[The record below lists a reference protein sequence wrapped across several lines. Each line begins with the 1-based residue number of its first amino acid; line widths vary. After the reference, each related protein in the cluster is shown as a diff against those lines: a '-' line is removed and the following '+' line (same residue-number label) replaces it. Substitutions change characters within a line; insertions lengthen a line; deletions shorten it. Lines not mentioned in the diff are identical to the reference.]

1 MGNLDFLKRNK
12 KARQEKEIPKE
23 ENLIMGNLSDEQLA
37 RIAKQNAPRKL
48 GAIKPFGGAKK
59 PIDGNLRLVPLDY

>member
-37 RIAKQNAPRKL
+37 RIAK
-48 GAIKPFGGAKK
+48 
-59 PIDGNLRLVPLDY
+59 

>member
-1 MGNLDFLKRNK
+1 
-12 KARQEKEIPKE
+12 
-23 ENLIMGNLSDEQLA
+23 MGNLSDEQLA